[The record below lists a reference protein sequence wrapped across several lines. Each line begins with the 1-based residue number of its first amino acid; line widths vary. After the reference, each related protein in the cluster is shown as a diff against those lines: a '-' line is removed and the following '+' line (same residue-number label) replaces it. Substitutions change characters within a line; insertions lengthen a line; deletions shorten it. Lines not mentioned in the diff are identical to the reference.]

1 MFIVHVVRQFH
12 PGVGGLENVVHEL
25 ASAQVSAGHRVRVVT
40 LDRLFNGA
48 TQQNLPA
55 TETLDG
61 IEIVRI
67 PYFGSSRY
75 PIAPSVL
82 RHIGS
87 ADLVHVHAID
97 FFFDYLAW
105 TRPIHGRTL
114 VASTH
119 GGFFHTSFAA
129 RLKRLWFSTI
139 TRLSMKAYAGIAAVS
154 ASDFAQFRA
163 IRPKGM
169 VCIENGA
176 NVSKFS
182 NASAASFQKSILSIG
197 RFATN
202 KRIDL
207 LIDFVREL
215 RRHDPEWTLTIAGR
229 PGDLTVADVSS
240 LIDSAELRGAVD
252 IIASPTDAT
261 VKALMRSC
269 SFLASAS
276 DYEGFGLTAIEA
288 MSAGLI
294 PLLSDIP
301 PFRRLV
307 ANTGLGMILDYA
319 SPDSGVRSL
328 LKDLDKIAADYAG
341 ERAACMHAAA
351 TFDWRHVSQDYARL
365 YEAATGRAVR
375 TVLDVPVRVL
385 SFAEA
390 VKLIDARY
398 ELRDDTAIA
407 FANAHTLNVAAENP
421 AFRSALQKAIV
432 FNDGLGV
439 DIAGRI
445 LYGSSFPENLNG
457 TDFVPNYLS
466 RTKHRYRIFLLGAE
480 RGVAE
485 RAAQRLSV
493 MCPGHKVVGCRN
505 GHFDADQASEIA
517 DLIRCSKADLLLVAM
532 GNPKQE
538 MFLHQH
544 LAATGCRLGI
554 GVGALFDFFA
564 GDVPRAPLWV
574 RQSRLEWVYRLL
586 QEPRRLA
593 RRYLAG
599 NPLFL
604 MRILSQWWSGSR
616 VSNAGPVS
624 VQGAAAARPRRDK
637 AIARDV
643 GARKAA

>member
-12 PGVGGLENVVHEL
+12 PGVGGLEDVVHEL
-25 ASAQVSAGHRVRVVT
+25 ASAQMSAGHRVRVVT
-40 LDRLFNGA
+40 LDRLFNA
-48 TQQNLPA
+48 ANRQSLSA
-55 TETLDG
+55 TETLEG

-67 PYFGSSRY
+67 PCVGSSRY
-75 PIAPSVL
+75 PIAPLVL

-114 VASTH
+114 IASTH

-154 ASDFAQFRA
+154 ASDFDQFRA
-163 IRPKGM
+163 IRPTGM

-176 NVSKFS
+176 NVAKFHD
-182 NASAASFQKSILSIG
+182 AASSTFRKSILSIG

-207 LIDFVREL
+207 LINFVREL
-215 RRHDPEWTLTIAGR
+215 RRNDPEWKLIIAGR
-229 PGDLTVADVSS
+229 PDNLTVADVSS
-240 LIDSAELRGAVD
+240 LIDSAGLRGAVE
-252 IIASPTDAT
+252 IVASPTDGT
-261 VKALMRSC
+261 VKALMKSC

-276 DYEGFGLTAIEA
+276 DYEGFGLTAIEG

-307 ANTGLGMILDYA
+307 ANTGLGTIIDYTA
-319 SPDSGVRSL
+319 PDSGARSL
-328 LKDLDKIAADYAG
+328 LQELDGIAANYEE
-341 ERAACMHAAA
+341 ERAACIHAAA
-351 TFDWRHVSQDYARL
+351 KFAWRHVSQDYAKL
-365 YEAATGRAVR
+365 YEAATGGAVR
-375 TVLDVPVRVL
+375 TVLDVPIRVE

-398 ELRDDTAIA
+398 ELREGTAIG

-421 AFRSALQKAIV
+421 AFRSALQDAVV

-466 RTKHRYRIFLLGAE
+466 RTKHPYRIFLLGAKP
-480 RGVAE
+480 GVAE
-485 RAAQRLSV
+485 RAAHRLAAL
-493 MCPGHKVVGCRN
+493 CAGHKIVGCRN
-505 GHFDADQASEIA
+505 GHFNRDQTAEIA

-538 MFLHQH
+538 LFIHEH
-544 LAATGCRLGI
+544 LTATGCRLGI
-554 GVGALFDFFA
+554 GVGALFDFLA
-564 GDVPRAPLWV
+564 GDMPRAPLWV
-574 RQSRLEWVYRLL
+574 QRWRLEWVYRLL
-586 QEPRRLA
+586 QEPSRLA
-593 RRYLAG
+593 GRYLAG
-599 NPLFL
+599 NPTFL
-604 MRILSQWWSGSR
+604 MRILSQWWSGAR
-616 VSNAGPVS
+616 VNTAGPAVVEAGPAS
-624 VQGAAAARPRRDK
+624 RPRRRAASDRE
-637 AIARDV
+637 IAR
-643 GARKAA
+643 RKAA